1 MIGEMYEKL
10 PVELVMHIL
19 KFTPHPLVE
28 VMQVGFRT
36 DPYMICDFCE
46 NAIFLKT
53 GKWSCQY
60 TENMICGTCYVENA
74 EELEREFKRKAQE
87 EYEEYMRE
95 QEVDLE
101 GWGGFVRGVLPM
113 TIAIA
118 IVIAIAID
126 VI

>member
-46 NAIFLKT
+46 NAIFLKR
-53 GKWSCQY
+53 GNKLA
-60 TENMICGTCYVENA
+60 N
-74 EELEREFKRKAQE
+74 
-87 EYEEYMRE
+87 
-95 QEVDLE
+95 VD
-101 GWGGFVRGVLPM
+101 VLGSV
-113 TIAIA
+113 TYCLI
-118 IVIAIAID
+118 
-126 VI
+126 